1 MPRKVEISHRTI
13 VFTFVFIGFI
23 WLIYLIRDL
32 ILQLLMAVFI
42 TTIFDPTVTKLASRG
57 VPRSLSVLLIYAI
70 VFGFIGISLASL
82 FPVIISQTQSFIA
95 NFPTFLDRIGLSIAS
110 GDVADKA
117 VEQLAALPQ
126 SIASTTVSF
135 FSNILGIVTIL
146 IFAFYMLSEKATL
159 YNQIVSFFGEER
171 KKDISESISLVEDRI
186 GKWSRA
192 ELVLML
198 MVGCANYIGLTLLG
212 IPFSLPLS
220 ILAGIL
226 EIVPFIGPII
236 AAIPAVIIG
245 FGISPIS
252 GIATAALATLIQQAE
267 SYVLVPKVM
276 QKNVGVNPVITLIS
290 IAIGAKLAGIIGILL
305 AVPIYISVEVLV
317 KRYYGVLPSE
327 KLDSVS

>member
-1 MPRKVEISHRTI
+1 
-13 VFTFVFIGFI
+13 
-23 WLIYLIRDL
+23 
-32 ILQLLMAVFI
+32 
-42 TTIFDPTVTKLASRG
+42 
-57 VPRSLSVLLIYAI
+57 
-70 VFGFIGISLASL
+70 
-82 FPVIISQTQSFIA
+82 
-95 NFPTFLDRIGLSIAS
+95 
-110 GDVADKA
+110 
-117 VEQLAALPQ
+117 
-126 SIASTTVSF
+126 
-135 FSNILGIVTIL
+135 
-146 IFAFYMLSEKATL
+146 MLSEKATL